1 MNSPFPGMDPYLEDP
16 AFWSDFHHT
25 FIGCWREAIADVLPE
40 PYEARLDE
48 TVQLVQMPLQEVRRG
63 RIEILHRP
71 ERSLVAVLEML
82 SPANKVGD
90 GFAQFCS
97 KRQAILETK
106 THLVEL
112 DLLLGGWRLPLSRP
126 LPAGDYHALIS
137 RADQRPDC
145 EVYSWFLRQ
154 SLPLIPIPLK
164 SPDEDVFVDLQ
175 NVFQQTY
182 RRGRYA
188 GSLRYGRA
196 PHAPVAAKDK
206 RWVME
211 QKPK

>member
-16 AFWSDFHHT
+16 AFWSDFHLT

-48 TVQLVQMPLQEVRRG
+48 THQPLEEVRQG

-71 ERSLVAVLEML
+71 DRSLVAVLEML

-90 GFAQFCS
+90 GFADFCG
-97 KRQAILETK
+97 KRQAILRKK

-112 DLLLGGWRLPLSRP
+112 DLLLGGRRLPLSTP
-126 LPAGDYHALIS
+126 LPSGDYYVLIS
-137 RADQRPDC
+137 HADRRPDC
-145 EVYSWFLRQ
+145 EVYSWMLRQ
-154 SLPLIPIPLK
+154 PLPTIPIPLK
-164 SPDEDVFVDLQ
+164 APDQDVFVDLQ
-175 NVFQQTY
+175 EVFRQTY
-182 RRGRYA
+182 QRGRYA
-188 GSLRYGRA
+188 HSLRYGQA
-196 PHAPVAAKDK
+196 PRGPMEEKDK

-211 QKPK
+211 QKPR